1 MDELE
6 FRRRAYA
13 DPQSRDDDFI
23 QASEETPERQQFLKD
38 LNKLDAKLEQA
49 MSLDVPDDLADKLL
63 LNQQLSN
70 HRQQKKTVSFMM
82 AMAASVAMV
91 LGVGY
96 ATWRMAPI
104 ELSEH
109 AIAHVLHE
117 PKALSAHGDIS
128 FNQINAQLASLK
140 GFNDKGFSSQPGQIF
155 YSTYCDFQGVRSLH
169 LVMQGENGKVTLF
182 IVPTEE
188 RMALESQFADN
199 HFKGL
204 GFSKG
209 DAFLLLVGENQQDL
223 QFARQELDQ
232 SFI

>member
-13 DPQSRDDDFI
+13 NPKDQDEAFI
-23 QASEETPERQQFLKD
+23 QAKGEAPEREQFLQD
-38 LNKLDAKLEQA
+38 LNHLDARLAKA
-49 MSLDVPDDLADKLL
+49 MNVDVPEGLADKLL
-63 LNQQLSN
+63 LNQQLSS
-70 HRQQKKTVSFMM
+70 HRGQKKTVSFIM

-117 PKALSAHGDIS
+117 PGALSAQGDIS
-128 FNQINAQLASLK
+128 FSQVNAQLASLK
-140 GFNDKGFSSQPGQIF
+140 GFNDKGFASQPGQIF
-155 YSTYCDFQGVRSLH
+155 FSTYCDFQGVRSLH

-199 HFKGL
+199 HFQGL
-204 GFSKG
+204 GFSRG

-223 QFARQELDQ
+223 QFAKQELNQ
-232 SFI
+232 TFI

>member
-49 MSLDVPDDLADKLL
+49 MSLDVPDGLADKLL

-199 HFKGL
+199 HLKGL
-204 GFSKG
+204 GLSKG